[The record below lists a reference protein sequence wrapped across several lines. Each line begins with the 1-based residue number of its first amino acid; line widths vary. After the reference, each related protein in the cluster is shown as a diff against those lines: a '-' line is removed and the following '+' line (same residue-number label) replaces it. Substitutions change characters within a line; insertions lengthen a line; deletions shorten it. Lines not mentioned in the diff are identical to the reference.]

1 MNTILNYKQTSVK
14 AGEKKKTIYVFDN
27 ENVEHMI
34 KTLHTFK
41 FMPAVHII

>member
-14 AGEKKKTIYVFDN
+14 AGEKKTIYGFDN
-27 ENVEHMI
+27 ENVELMI